1 MASAVN
7 NELLALAL
15 SSELGRTAHV
25 FDDEDVVCL
34 LKAAVE
40 RTGSQRL
47 FAKRYGLDRAN
58 LNAVL
63 NGKKRAIG
71 SAAKMLGLR
80 KAYVAG

>member
-15 SSELGRTAHV
+15 SSELGRTAYV
-25 FDDEDVVCL
+25 FDNEDVVCL

-63 NGKKRAIG
+63 NGKKRAID